1 MSIRFKIF
9 IKCIILAVCL
19 SSVVVDAQIL
29 KDTASLNLLKKGI
42 DYVYN
47 FQFDKADEIYIKLKK
62 SYPEHPVIY
71 LFKGMIT
78 YWENYPL
85 LPTSSAHI
93 SYEED
98 LRSCI
103 ELSEKKNSPDNATE
117 YLLADL
123 CARGLLLLFYADNDL
138 SMEVFPLATGTYQYI
153 RRSFDITSAYNDFY
167 FFTGLYNY
175 YREAYPEAYP
185 IYRTLS
191 FLFPKG
197 DKVKGLKEL
206 KKAAENSIVLK
217 AESYFFLSIIFLS
230 FENNY
235 QQALYYS
242 KSLHELYP
250 SNLEYLA
257 DYIKNLLL
265 VKQYDEAES
274 QILSSGSK
282 ISNTYYQAELTIFN
296 GILLEKKYNDFNQA
310 RQNYLKGARDIS
322 LFGDYGNEFAAYAY
336 FGLSRISEFNGDKQY
351 RKMYHKQAMKLAD
364 NKKIDFDK

>member
-1 MSIRFKIF
+1 VISRFKIF
-9 IKCIILAVCL
+9 INCIVLTFCL
-19 SSVVVDAQIL
+19 STFALHAQIL

-47 FQFDKADEIYIKLKK
+47 FQFDKAEEVFTRL
-62 SYPEHPVIY
+62 SNTFPGHPVVH

-85 LPTSSAHI
+85 LPTSPAHI

-103 ELSEKKNSPDNATE
+103 ELSEKKNNPDNSTE
-117 YLLADL
+117 DLLADL

-138 SMEVFPLATGTYQYI
+138 SMEVFPLATSTYQYI
-153 RRSFDITSAYNDFY
+153 RRAFDFTTAYYDFY

-175 YREAYPEAYP
+175 YREAYPETYP
-185 IYRTLS
+185 IYKALS

-197 DKVKGLKEL
+197 DKSKGLKEL

-235 QQALYYS
+235 QQALSYS

-250 SNLEYLA
+250 ANLEYQA

-265 VKQYDEAES
+265 VKRYDDAER
-274 QILSSGSK
+274 LVNLK
-282 ISNTYYQAELTIFN
+282 AAATSNGYFQAELSIFN
-296 GILLEKKYNDFNQA
+296 GILQEKKYNNYSLAQ
-310 RQNYLKGARDIS
+310 QYYLKGARDIS
-322 LFGDYGNEFAAYAY
+322 LCGAYGNEYAAYAY
-336 FGLSRISEFNGDKQY
+336 FGLSRISDINGDKQY
-351 RKMYHKQAMKLAD
+351 KKMYRRQALKLAD
-364 NKKIDFDK
+364 LRKIDFD